1 MTKAHAPLR
10 LVADNDA
17 VPPGPPGPSPE
28 EVIARARI
36 RQPEWARTP
45 LRERLRCLRRFRALL
60 AADAPEL
67 AATIERRP
75 VVETIAAEIM
85 PLLDACRFIE
95 RAAPRL
101 LAPRRPRARGLPLP
115 GRVRVSIE
123 REPYGVVLVIG
134 PGNYGLMLAAVQALQ
149 AIAAGNAV
157 VVKPAPGARA
167 ALARCAALL
176 ERSGVPRHV
185 LSVVDES
192 TETARALLDG
202 AIDRVVF
209 TGSNGTGRDVLGR
222 IGSRL
227 VPAALELSGWDPCV
241 VLDDADPELVAAAL
255 AFALRFN
262 GGETCVAPRRVF
274 VGTAL
279 NESIESALTGR
290 LAAIDAIAFNAGISL
305 RVTALV
311 SDAIARGARLLAGR
325 ITEVSATGPIALAGV
340 TPDMPIWSTEL
351 FGPILLIHEYADLDA
366 AIAEANRSDFLLGAS
381 VFGNEPQALAVAD
394 RLRAGLVTVNDV
406 IFPLADPQV
415 PLSARGASGFGVTR
429 GAEGL
434 LAMTRPKAMTRPRSQ
449 RAARLAFELEP
460 PAALLTA
467 YAIVAHGRGFATRMR
482 ALMDVLR
489 AARQYMA
496 NGAVQR

>member
-1 MTKAHAPLR
+1 MTKAHVPLR
-10 LVADNDA
+10 LVADRDA
-17 VPPGPPGPSPE
+17 GPPGRSPE
-28 EVIARARI
+28 DAIARARI
-36 RQPEWARTP
+36 GQPAWARTP

-60 AADAPEL
+60 AADAAQL
-67 AATIERRP
+67 AATIGRRP
-75 VVETIAAEIM
+75 AAETIVAEII
-85 PLLDACRFIE
+85 PLLDACHFIE
-95 RAAPRL
+95 REAPRL
-101 LAPRRPRARGLPLP
+101 LASRRPRARGLPLP
-115 GRVRVSIE
+115 GRVRVRIE

-149 AIAAGNAV
+149 ALAAGNAV
-157 VVKPAPGARA
+157 VVKPAPGART
-167 ALARCAALL
+167 ALARCAVLL
-176 ERSGVPRHV
+176 ERSGVPRNV
-185 LSVVDES
+185 LTVVDES

-222 IGSRL
+222 ISSRL

-241 VLDDADPELVAAAL
+241 MLDDADPELVAAAL

-279 NESIESALTGR
+279 SGSLERALAGR
-290 LAAIDAIAFNAGISL
+290 PAAIDAIPFNAGISVRL
-305 RVTALV
+305 GSLV
-311 SDAIARGARLLAGR
+311 SDAIARGARLIAGR
-325 ITEVSATGPIALAGV
+325 IRDVSASGPVALAGV
-340 TPDMPIWSTEL
+340 TADMPIWSTEL

-366 AIAEANRSDFLLGAS
+366 AIAEANRSDFSLGAS
-381 VFGNEPQALAVAD
+381 VFGQEPRALAVAD

-434 LAMTRPKAMTRPRSQ
+434 LAMTRPKAVTRPR
-449 RAARLAFELEP
+449 ARRVTRQAFDLAP
-460 PAALLTA
+460 PAALLAA
-467 YAIVAHGRGFATRMR
+467 YAIVTHGRGLATRTR

-496 NGAVQR
+496 NGAVKP